1 MYQCCKINS
10 NLSRVEQVKK
20 MSDILEGD
28 DIILNVLNR
37 EALIKSKKALDRPRD
52 REAVRELET
61 IIKINSKQN
70 KESKE

>member
-1 MYQCCKINS
+1 MDCISAVQG
-10 NLSRVEQVKK
+10 LGDFEQVKK
-20 MSDILEGD
+20 MSDIFEVD

-70 KESKE
+70 KECKK